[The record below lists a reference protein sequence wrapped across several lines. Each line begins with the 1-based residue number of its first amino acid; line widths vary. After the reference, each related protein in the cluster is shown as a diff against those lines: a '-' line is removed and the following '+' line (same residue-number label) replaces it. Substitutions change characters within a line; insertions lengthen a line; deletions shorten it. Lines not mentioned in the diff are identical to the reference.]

1 MQQHRET
8 AVFGG
13 GCFWCLEAVFQQIK
27 GILSVTSGYA
37 GGTMENPNY
46 RVVCEGDTGHAEV
59 VRIEFDSS
67 VISYRELLEIF
78 FSSHDPTTPNR
89 QGNDV
94 GEQYRSIILYTSE
107 AQKKIA
113 EAYIQELTVMGVF
126 PNKIVTQVQPLGKFY
141 EAEAYH
147 QDYYNKNPDQPY
159 CQVVIHPKLAKLR
172 SRHSKLLKAPR
183 R

>member
-1 MQQHRET
+1 MKQHRET

-13 GCFWCLEAVFQQIK
+13 GCFWCLEALFQQIK
-27 GILSVTSGYA
+27 GVLSVTSGYA

-46 RVVCEGDTGHAEV
+46 RAVCEGDTGHAEV
-59 VRIEFDSS
+59 VQIEFDSS

-107 AQKKIA
+107 AQKKAA
-113 EAYIQELTVMGVF
+113 EACIQELTVGRVF
-126 PNKIVTQVQPLGKFY
+126 PSKMVTQGQPLGKFY

-147 QDYYNKNPDQPY
+147 QDYYNKNPYQPY
-159 CQVVIHPKLAKLR
+159 CQVVISPKLAKLR
-172 SRHSKLLKAPR
+172 KRHGKLLKDG
-183 R
+183 

>member
-1 MQQHRET
+1 
-8 AVFGG
+8 
-13 GCFWCLEAVFQQIK
+13 
-27 GILSVTSGYA
+27 
-37 GGTMENPNY
+37 MENPNY

-159 CQVVIHPKLAKLR
+159 CQLVISPKLAKLR